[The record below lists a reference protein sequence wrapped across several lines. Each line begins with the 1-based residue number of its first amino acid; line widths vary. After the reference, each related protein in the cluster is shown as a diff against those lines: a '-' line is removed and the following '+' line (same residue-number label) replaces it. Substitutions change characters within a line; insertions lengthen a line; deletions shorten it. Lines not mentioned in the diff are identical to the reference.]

1 MILKA
6 NIDGWGGYQ
15 YFECPKSIRTSI
27 LYPGKEEAER
37 QMLVKEHI
45 KKTSVDSEVWDFTD
59 RVPFGQ
65 EVDKGVTEFWLCDG
79 IKPVAVFA
87 YSPNYILNNEGKTVE
102 RI

>member
-6 NIDGWGGYQ
+6 NVDGKSGYQ
-15 YFECPKSIRTSI
+15 YFECPKSIRI
-27 LYPGKEEAER
+27 CNLYPGEADR
-37 QMLVKEHI
+37 QTLVKEHI
-45 KKTSVDSEVWDFTD
+45 KKTSVDNEVWDFTD